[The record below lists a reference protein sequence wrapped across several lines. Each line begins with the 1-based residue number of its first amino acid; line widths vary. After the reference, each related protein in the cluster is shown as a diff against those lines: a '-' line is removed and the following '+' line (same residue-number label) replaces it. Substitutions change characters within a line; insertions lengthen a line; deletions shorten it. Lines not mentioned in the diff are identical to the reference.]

1 MLFCSNPAS
10 LSSPELL
17 SSTPRGCWLV
27 AGWLAVWLGWWSAS
41 QFVTFSRLPLG
52 VLPLIC
58 SATSSSTNT
67 SQNCAL
73 FARSPAVVIFI
84 FYFTAARTRTPFT
97 YYRSAHALT
106 SRRHAKV
113 LLGRWRKRTPP
124 PAHSMHDCC
133 LANESLHFS

>member
-27 AGWLAVWLGWWSAS
+27 WLGWWSAS

-52 VLPLIC
+52 VPPLIC
-58 SATSSSTNT
+58 SATSSGTNT

-84 FYFTAARTRTPFT
+84 FYFTAARTRTQTPFT

-106 SRRHAKV
+106 SPRHAKV
-113 LLGRWRKRTPP
+113 LLLLLGRWRKRTPP
-124 PAHSMHDCC
+124 PACSMHDCC